1 MPAWGFEKVRRCIF
15 PDRRVEVVL
24 VLLFLFVAERISVQ
38 VMSVVFFCSGS
49 CHAFDERNV
58 ASSS

>member
-24 VLLFLFVAERISVQ
+24 VLLFLFVAER
-38 VMSVVFFCSGS
+38 MSVVFFCSGS